1 MFFEFVKVSE
11 IATNKEVEETKID
24 NVLVETDLVFVEGEA
39 EVAVVVEGDG
49 EGEEESQFQKMNLM
63 LI

>member
-24 NVLVETDLVFVEGEA
+24 SDLVETDLDSVEGEA
-39 EVAVVVEGDG
+39 EVAVVVEEDE
-49 EGEEESQFQKMNLM
+49 EGEEESQFQKMTLM